1 MAYTNEDI
9 AKKAEDGFK
18 GFCTVTIYSTIG
30 IIVVLLLM
38 AIFLL

>member
-18 GFCTVTIYSTIG
+18 GFCQVSTYSTVAV
-30 IIVVLLLM
+30 IVALLLM
-38 AIFLL
+38 AAFLI